1 MHVSK
6 DSMWWVEEEIFWVG
20 MGSEHTLECM
30 MALDWTLLHTSPQV
44 LWMFFFLTITSS
56 SLSFSHGL
64 FCLFP
69 ACTYV
74 VPAQV
79 PLMSTNFRALGHYQS
94 MAASYKHFLL
104 CSCPFTWS
112 LHNVTTQIGSLF
124 SSPCP
129 FILSWHLRWNI
140 CTPWL
145 PNINLSLYWSI
156 ASSWKKNS
164 DPPTSLY
171 IYRHHITM
179 WQIKLPLAF
188 YMMATI
194 LWIQNI

>member
-1 MHVSK
+1 MARACPHIYIRMHDGTGLNPTPHISSGFMDVLFSNHHQFVSLFL
-6 DSMWWVEEEIFWVG
+6 SWSLLFI
-20 MGSEHTLECM
+20 SCM
-30 MALDWTLLHTSPQV
+30 HLRGPCTSAPHVYQ
-44 LWMFFFLTITSS
+44 LQGTG
-56 SLSFSHGL
+56 SLSIDGRIVQT
-64 FCLFP
+64 FP
-69 ACTYV
+69 
-74 VPAQV
+74 
-79 PLMSTNFRALGHYQS
+79 PL
-94 MAASYKHFLL
+94 LL
-104 CSCPFTWS
+104 P
-112 LHNVTTQIGSLF
+112 NVTTQTGSLF

-129 FILSWHLRWNI
+129 FILSWHLRWNL